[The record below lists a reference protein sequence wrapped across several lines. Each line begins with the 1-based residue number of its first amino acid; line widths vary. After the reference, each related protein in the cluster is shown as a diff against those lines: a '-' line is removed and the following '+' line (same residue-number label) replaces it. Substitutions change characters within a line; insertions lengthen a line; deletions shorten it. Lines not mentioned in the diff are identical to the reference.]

1 MDDDIK
7 QIIEA
12 IKKAQGDPRQ
22 IREEAQSR
30 AKNLAQ
36 IAKTSKEFERLEK
49 IIIRQAKETKD
60 FTDSELKEITKAFQ
74 DVGHEIYKLE
84 RVFGKGAAIAKK
96 YAEQTGISTD
106 KLVEQGETVSKVT
119 DTIAGLGS
127 AAYKGAGSIS
137 EFTDNFKN
145 LGVFGSAIAGVGNTL
160 DTNIEV
166 FRQLASSGASFGQ
179 SIVGLRIAAGE
190 ARLPLDDF
198 AALVK
203 ANSENLAALFGTTSE
218 GARQVGILAS
228 QLRTNAIPQL
238 APLGFTIDELNETLL
253 LNLERQRRTFNF
265 DRNATETNIN
275 SAIEFAFQLDRL
287 SKLTGQQREQLRS
300 TIESQQSN
308 ERFQA
313 FLTTQTD
320 ETRKRLEL
328 FAAAIQNEAPE
339 LAEGIQ
345 DLIANGGRAVTDA
358 SISLVQNA
366 KELGPLIR
374 DLTAGNINELQAFKN
389 IIGISGNSVRRFNRA
404 TVTGTV
410 DFLALQSGFIKLAT
424 RSADVDK
431 AFAEATAGS
440 TRLTGGLTTFEE
452 AAKNI
457 SSQFQK
463 VETSLLSAFGPALGG
478 LAQFTQ
484 AGMKFFANSAA
495 ILAQFPTVAATA
507 LGGILVGKVLFGPA
521 AQILIITEGV
531 RRGMLA
537 AGGGGGMFGG
547 VGKTARGAGR
557 FLARGA
563 GALSVG
569 TGLLYGGSQAMS
581 DDAKTQK
588 EGIGRMIGTGI
599 GALGFISKPLL
610 GTLTT
615 MVGSEIGAQIGKRF
629 PAGSGNVS
637 ANTVLVNDGPRREYA
652 MTTMGASKI
661 LTDIQTGNQIAMATP
676 DLNLSPVVS
685 QMTMLNNTLS
695 SADNKLQEMIKG
707 VNTLVGYS
715 ETTARATKRTADRN
729 GPYGAEI
736 QVA

>member
-1 MDDDIK
+1 MDEDIK
-7 QIIEA
+7 QIIDA

-60 FTDSELKEITKAFQ
+60 FTDSELKEITKAFE

-137 EFTDNFKN
+137 EFTDNFKT

-275 SAIEFAFQLDRL
+275 SAIQFAFQLDRL

-374 DLTAGNINELQAFKN
+374 NLTAGNINELSAFRD
-389 IIGISGNSVRRFNRA
+389 IIGISENSVRRFNRA

-424 RSADVDK
+424 RSADVES
-431 AFAEATAGS
+431 AFAEFRDGTTG
-440 TRLTGGLTTFEE
+440 LTGGLTTFED

-484 AGMKFFANSAA
+484 SGMKFFANSAA

-537 AGGGGGMFGG
+537 AGGGGMFGG

-599 GALGFISKPLL
+599 GALGFMGGPLL

-637 ANTVLVNDGPRREYA
+637 ANTVLVNDGPRKEYA

-685 QMTMLNNTLS
+685 QMTMLNSTLA

-736 QVA
+736 QIA